1 MKNIFKLKSLLF
13 VVIIM
18 AFFTTNVVLGDVN
31 RKSTSK
37 GYGRKNKP
45 NRKKKKVSGKR
56 NKKNFSRKSIVA
68 ASQIT
73 EAVIAEAIEKSVMPV
88 EPSVIFEEGK
98 EYIDKFDAS
107 EEKIDNS
114 IKVGDYY
121 LEIPEGITPEVAK
134 HIVKDKL
141 SLLLSMVMSAA
152 CNEQF
157 NLGAIALVL
166 NEDSDYNEDQVSN
179 QNKIKEAIG
188 NSNFYYLSESPD
200 TKEFIKSAIMLEL
213 KTLLYPKEKE
223 SYFSSWFRGKSV
235 KAQIKEFVK
244 NNNILNKV
252 EALKNI
258 RKESGLDEEVMYLV
272 TAMSYYIKNNKNSF
286 LNSPLFQ
293 DIVHAVT
300 IPLNVKL
307 AKIDEAGKINH
318 LAHKEM
324 RVIYKKMLQL
334 YDINK
339 ISGIKESEN
348 AQFIVQSTSAYV
360 LTKVLQGAG
369 VLGVGALLAGGA
381 SAAKNLYYREEADK
395 DKSAWDVIK
404 EGGKKDLATVREGIA
419 SGVNYVNDKVAKGYD
434 KAADLLETKVLRREK
449 GRIALREEKEA
460 KNATFLGEIGK
471 YSAKQWD
478 ELAKKYDSLTDAEK
492 EKVKIAISLGL
503 TAIPVGGAAVLGGVA
518 KAAAGKSK
526 AVFNSLKTKGS
537 DAVSKIKANFGPK
550 QSTGAAATAQTALV
564 VQAAEAEGLAIAKAI

>member
-1 MKNIFKLKSLLF
+1 
-13 VVIIM
+13 
-18 AFFTTNVVLGDVN
+18 LGDVN

-419 SGVNYVNDKVAKGYD
+419 SGVNYVNDKVSEGYN
-434 KAADLLETKVLRREK
+434 KTADLFETKVLRREK
-449 GRIALREEKEA
+449 GRIALREEKAKLEA
-460 KNATFLGEIGK
+460 ENATFFGEIGK

-503 TAIPVGGAAVLGGVA
+503 TAIPVGGAAVLGGVV
-518 KAAAGKSK
+518 KAAVGSSK
-526 AVFNSLKTKGS
+526 AVFNSLKTKGGDVVNSLKTKGS